1 MADRQERP
9 WKLGVAAY
17 WALVAAVAL
26 FGYWLIVSTLF

>member
-1 MADRQERP
+1 MADRHERS

-17 WALVAAVAL
+17 WALAVAAAL